1 MVVGLDT
8 FSEHFKDFPN
18 SYLIIGGTACDI
30 IIEEAGFVPR
40 ATDDIDIILIV
51 EALTSEFV
59 AHFWSFIK
67 EGGYQ
72 VQQKEMDK
80 KTCYRFNKP
89 QAGNFPKQIE
99 LFCKVPD
106 IIEPFAD
113 AHLTPIPVEEGLSS
127 LSAILLNEEY
137 YQYTI
142 QNAQIKDGVHF
153 ATSNSIICLKAYAYL
168 SNKQLKEQGR
178 NIKDWNIKKHK
189 YDVFRMVFLLPQD
202 NIFDTPATIKADL
215 QKFADTIKTDLPDLA
230 IFKSNGFVAPD
241 MQTIFNQFVKSFNLS
256 INEQ

>member
-1 MVVGLDT
+1 MVIGLDT
-8 FSEHFKDFPN
+8 FSEYFKEFQN

-51 EALTSEFV
+51 EALTPEFV
-59 AHFWSFIK
+59 TQFWAFIK

-89 QAGNFPKQIE
+89 QTANFPKQIE

-106 IIEPFAD
+106 IIDASED

-153 ATSNSIICLKAYAYL
+153 ATPHSIICLKAYAYL
-168 SNKQLKEQGR
+168 SNKQLKEDGKDIKEV
-178 NIKDWNIKKHK
+178 NIIKHK

-202 NIFDTPATIKADL
+202 QLFETPDIIKADL
-215 QKFADTIKTDLPDLA
+215 QTFANTVKNDLPDPA
-230 IFKSNGFVAPD
+230 IFKGNGFGKQD
-241 MQTIFNQFVKSFNLS
+241 MQAIYFQLLQSFNLND
-256 INEQ
+256 NE